1 MLAALLA
8 AVLLA
13 PAPDL
18 KVEAVSVPDSAA
30 SPGMLR
36 APTSLA
42 NDGARRSARSHTRY
56 WLSRDAERGQDI
68 RLRYIRVPRIAP
80 GAIWSTKAEL
90 HVPAFTK
97 TGDYHLVACA
107 DSGRDVTERSEKNN
121 CRVSRDTVSIARRT
135 APQVPPGPR

>member
-8 AVLLA
+8 TVLLA

-18 KVEAVSVPDSAA
+18 KVDAVSAPNRAA

-36 APTSLA
+36 APTSVA
-42 NDGARRSARSHTRY
+42 NDGGRRSARSHTRY

-68 RLRYIRVPRIAP
+68 RLRYIRVPRIAA
-80 GAIWSTKAEL
+80 GATWSTKAEL

-97 TGDYHLVACA
+97 TGDYHVIACA
-107 DSGRDVTERSEKNN
+107 DSGRDVSERSEKNN
-121 CRVSRDTVSIARRT
+121 CRVSPDTVSIAQRT
-135 APQVPPGPR
+135 GPQVPPGPR